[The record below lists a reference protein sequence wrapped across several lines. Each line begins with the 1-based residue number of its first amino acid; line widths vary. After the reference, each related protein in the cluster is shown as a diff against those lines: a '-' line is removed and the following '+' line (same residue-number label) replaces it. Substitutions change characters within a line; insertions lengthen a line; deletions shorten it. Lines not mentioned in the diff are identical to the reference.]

1 MARLKL
7 DDPALRARLAAFIA
21 QACGKNV
28 AAIEAAPLSGGAIQ
42 ENWLVTVDLGGQRQE
57 LVLRTD
63 APSRVAVSHGRIEE
77 FAILQAAFR
86 AGVTVPEPL
95 WLCRDPAVLGQVFYL
110 MRRAQGVAAGYR
122 VVKDKRLGGDR
133 AKLAERLGSELA
145 RIHTIKPG
153 AAGLEFLAMPML
165 GPALDQVAALRA
177 DLDRRP
183 AGYPALEWGLRWA
196 ERNAPGAGDI
206 VLIHQD
212 FRSGN
217 YMVDGNGLTAILD
230 WEFGAWG
237 DPMAD
242 IGWFCARC
250 WRYGED
256 KLEAGGIAR
265 REDFYR
271 GYAAGGGRAI
281 DPRAVHFWEVMA
293 HLRWAVIALQQAD
306 RHVSGQEQSLELA
319 LTGRI
324 LPELELSIIDLI
336 APGPWPEAA
345 APSAA
350 AAEQPEASILLA
362 EARRLIVEEMLPLLP
377 EERRYE
383 ARMIANALAIAG
395 REDAALRPPA
405 PGLKG
410 LAAEIRAGKYDAD
423 KKIRDRLAAAVLA
436 RLAVSNPKAL
446 PISWRG
452 PD

>member
-21 QACGKNV
+21 QASGRNALAID
-28 AAIEAAPLSGGAIQ
+28 AATLSGGAIQ
-42 ENWLVTVDLGGQRQE
+42 ENWLVTLDLGGQREE

-86 AGVTVPEPL
+86 AGVTVPKPL
-95 WLCRDPAVLGQVFYL
+95 WLCRDLAVLGQVFYL

-133 AKLAERLGSELA
+133 TKLAERLGSELA
-145 RIHTIKPG
+145 RIHSIRPG
-153 AAGLEFLAMPML
+153 TSGLEFLAMPTR
-165 GPALDQVAALRA
+165 GPALDQVATLRA

-183 AGYPALEWGLRWA
+183 AGYPVLEWGMRWA
-196 ERNAPGAGDI
+196 GREAPTCGEI

-250 WRYGED
+250 WRYGGD

-265 REDFYR
+265 RDDFYR
-271 GYAAGGGRAI
+271 GYAAGGGRPI
-281 DPRAVHFWEVMA
+281 DPQAVHFWEVMA
-293 HLRWAVIALQQAD
+293 HLRWAVIALQQAG
-306 RHVSGQEQSLELA
+306 RHISGQEQSLELA

-336 APGPWPEAA
+336 APGPWPTPAPAVAA
-345 APSAA
+345 AS
-350 AAEQPEASILLA
+350 EQPEASILLA
-362 EARRLIVEEMLPLLP
+362 EARRVIVEEMLAHLP
-377 EERRYE
+377 EDRRYE
-383 ARMIANALAIAG
+383 ARMIANAMAIAG
-395 REDAALRPPA
+395 REAAALRPPA
-405 PGLKG
+405 PDLKG
-410 LAAEIRAGKYDAD
+410 LAAEIRAGRYDAD
-423 KKIRDRLAAAVLA
+423 KDIRDRLAAAVLG
-436 RLAVSNPKAL
+436 RLAISNPKAL
-446 PISWRG
+446 PAS
-452 PD
+452 